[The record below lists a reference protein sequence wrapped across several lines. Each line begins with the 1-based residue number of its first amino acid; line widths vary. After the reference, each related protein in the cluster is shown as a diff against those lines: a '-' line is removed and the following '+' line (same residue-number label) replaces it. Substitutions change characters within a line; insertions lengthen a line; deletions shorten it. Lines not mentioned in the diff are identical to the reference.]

1 MVRAQCALTMPHPS
15 NRLLAFSARGALV
28 ATSFLLFATA
38 TPSRAADVATDNS
51 DYYPGDIVVITGTG
65 FLPGERVSLQLD
77 QHPTLHD
84 PYVFY
89 STADSTGSFRN
100 ADYTVE
106 DQDLGTSFDLV
117 ATGLTSG
124 LVATAFF
131 TDSPKVGSVSIGMQN
146 GTLCAGSNGSATFT
160 VTVNRG
166 SGGGSSGSFTALL
179 SIFGDLHPGITAS
192 FFPAIVRF
200 QSGQA
205 SATSTLT
212 LSTDGSAAVGPMGFS
227 VRAATSTNDFAIGD
241 GGLYEVGA
249 PAVLQCPADVV
260 VNNAPGQCGAV
271 VNFPPATATGSPMPA
286 ITYSADPGSF
296 FPVGVTHVYVSA
308 VNACA
313 SAACEFTVTVV
324 DAEPPSIHVADITQS
339 TDPGTCVATIGAL
352 GASATDNCGVMSLVG
367 SRSDGAF
374 LTAPFAKG
382 TTTVTWVATDV
393 SGKTA
398 TVLQHVVV
406 NDTQPPNIQAPPAL
420 NLTTGPAA
428 TACGVAVADAGLISA
443 SASDN
448 CGASISST
456 GIPENNFFPVGATTI
471 TYTATDPSGNTAVAT
486 QTVTVVD
493 DTPPTISVA
502 NLDRST
508 DAGAC
513 AATIGTLGASANDNC
528 GIDTFV
534 GTRSDGAALTDPF
547 PKGTTT
553 VTWLAT
559 DVHGNTQSATQ
570 TVSVADDGAP
580 TVTASD
586 LSLST
591 DPGSCSATI
600 ASLGAAAADN
610 CGVASFIGTR
620 SDGLPLSD
628 PFPQGTTTI
637 AWVATDTS
645 GNKAG
650 ATQHV
655 MVADTE
661 HPTLT
666 APASLNLTTGPG
678 SQTCGVGVGN
688 AALGTPVASDNCA
701 VTVTV
706 EGIPAGNL
714 FPVGVTTLTWTAT
727 DPSGNATM
735 ATQTVT
741 VVDDTPPTFVTH
753 VPRTLHTDAGSC
765 GASLGTIEIAAGD
778 NCGIATM
785 VPARSDG
792 LSMSDP
798 FPVGTSTITW
808 TVTDIHGNTGSGTE
822 SVIVEDHEAP
832 SIAAPAAV
840 QAVTGSGARICGA
853 VISDA
858 ALGQPVAT
866 DNCSVVVTRAG
877 VPAGNLFPTGVTVV
891 TWTATDPSGNATSAT
906 QAVTVVD
913 DTPPS
918 LSVPPAVSFGTGPDA
933 TICGL
938 TVTDAMLGAATA
950 SDNCSVTLTR
960 TGVPAGN
967 LFPTGVTTVSY
978 TAADPSGNTVTLTQL
993 VTVTDTTPP
1002 KVAAPSITLP
1012 TDAGLCSAAIAN
1024 LGATATDN
1032 CGSPTLSS
1040 ARSDTRP
1047 LTDPFPK
1054 GVTTILWTATD
1065 AAGNVSTATQTVTV
1079 TNATPVAEITAP
1091 SSGLVVPVN
1100 TPVSLTGTFTDD
1112 NGDLHTASWTCDA
1125 FACPASVNE
1134 GSRTASGSMTFATA
1148 GVYRIKLVVTDQC
1161 GAASTASTVGG
1172 LDAMVVAYDPS
1183 AGFVTGGGWIQSPAG
1198 SYAPDPALAGKANFG
1213 FVSKYKKGMTVPTGE
1228 TEFQF
1233 KAGNVDFHS
1242 SSYDW
1247 LVLSGARA
1255 QYKGTGTINGAGT
1268 FGFLLSAVDGETAG
1282 GGGKDKFRI
1291 KIVDKATSQV
1301 VYDNMMGAPDSSAA
1315 ATLLG
1320 GGSIAIQT
1328 NGGKA
1333 SASIGASLDAAAAS
1347 PAVSGLAQNRPNPFN
1362 PETTLRFTLARS
1374 ARATLRVFDAR
1385 GALVRTLV
1393 DDRLEPGA
1401 HEARWNGLD
1410 ARGGRVPS
1418 GVYYALFAASDGT
1431 RDRIRMVLIK

>member
-1 MVRAQCALTMPHPS
+1 MPHPF
-15 NRLLAFSARGALV
+15 RRHVLSARAAIFAAASFFLV
-28 ATSFLLFATA
+28 VTA
-38 TPSRAADVATDNS
+38 TPSRAADVATDNP
-51 DYYPGDIVVITGTG
+51 DYYPGDVVVITGSG
-65 FLPGERVSLQLD
+65 FLPGERVSLRLD

-89 STADSTGSFRN
+89 STADSIGSFRN

-124 LVATAFF
+124 IVATAFF

-146 GTLCAGSNGSATFT
+146 GSLCAGSHGSATFT

-212 LSTDGSAAVGPMGFS
+212 LSTDGSAAVGPMGFA

-271 VNFPPATATGSPMPA
+271 VNFPPATATGSPIPA

-296 FPVGVTHVYVSA
+296 FPVGVTHVCVSA
-308 VNACA
+308 VNSCA

-324 DAEPPSIHVADITQS
+324 DVEPPSIQVADITQS
-339 TDPGTCVATIGAL
+339 TDPGTCVATVSAL
-352 GASATDNCGVMSLVG
+352 GASAADNCGVVSLIG
-367 SRSDGAF
+367 TRSDGAF

-406 NDTQPPNIQAPPAL
+406 NDTQPPTIQAPPAL

-428 TACGVAVADAGLISA
+428 TACGVRVADAGLISA

-456 GIPENNFFPVGATTI
+456 GIPENNFFPVGTTTI
-471 TYTATDPSGNTAVAT
+471 TYTATDPSGNTAVGT

-493 DTPPTISVA
+493 DTPPTIAVS
-502 NLDRST
+502 NLDLSA
-508 DAGAC
+508 DAGGC
-513 AATIGTLGASANDNC
+513 AATIGSLGASANDNC
-528 GIDTFV
+528 GVDTFV
-534 GTRSDGAALTDPF
+534 GTRGDGAALTDPF
-547 PKGTTT
+547 PKGATTI
-553 VTWLAT
+553 TWLAT
-559 DVHGNTQSATQ
+559 DVHGNTQTATQ
-570 TVSVADDGAP
+570 TVTVADDEAP

-591 DPGSCSATI
+591 DPGSCGATI
-600 ASLGAAAADN
+600 ASLGAAATDN

-620 SDGLPLSD
+620 SDGLPLTD
-628 PFPQGTTTI
+628 PFPRGTTTI

-650 ATQHV
+650 AKQHV

-666 APASLNLTTGPG
+666 APASLNVTTGPG

-741 VVDDTPPTFVTH
+741 VVDDTPPFVTGGESTH
-753 VPRTLHTDAGSC
+753 ATDANSC
-765 GASLGTIEIAAGD
+765 GAVIGAFGVVQSD
-778 NCGIATM
+778 NCGVQSVVGT
-785 VPARSDG
+785 RDDG
-792 LSMSDP
+792 LALSDP
-798 FPVGTSTITW
+798 FPVGLTTIHW
-808 TVTDIHGNTGSGTE
+808 LATDIHGNTATGT
-822 SVIVEDHEAP
+822 SRIHVEDHEAP

-840 QAVTGSGARICGA
+840 QASTGSGARICGA

-877 VPAGNLFPTGVTVV
+877 VPAGNLFPTGVTVI

-913 DTPPS
+913 NTPPT
-918 LSVPPAVSFGTGPDA
+918 LSVPPSVSFGTGPNA

-967 LFPTGVTTVSY
+967 LFPTGVTAVTY

-1002 KVAAPSITLP
+1002 KVAASNITLP

-1040 ARSDTRP
+1040 ARSDTKS

-1112 NGDLHTASWTCDA
+1112 AGDLHTASWTCDA
-1125 FACPASVNE
+1125 LACPASVNE
-1134 GSRTASGSMTFATA
+1134 DSRTASGSMTFATA

-1161 GAASTASTVGG
+1161 GGSSTAVTVGG
-1172 LDAMVVAYDPS
+1172 LDAMVVVYDPS

-1198 SYAPDPALAGKANFG
+1198 SYVPDPSLAGKANFG
-1213 FVSKYKKGMTVPTGE
+1213 FVSKYKKGTTVPTGE

-1247 LVLSGARA
+1247 LVISGARA
-1255 QYKGTGTINGAGT
+1255 QFKGTGTINGAGT

-1282 GGGKDKFRI
+1282 GGGRDKFRI
-1291 KIVDKATSQV
+1291 KIVDKVTSQV
-1301 VYDNMMGAPDSSAA
+1301 VYDNMMGAPDTSAA

-1333 SASIGASLDAAAAS
+1333 SASIGASLDAGAAS
-1347 PAVSGLAQNRPNPFN
+1347 PAASGLAQNRPNPFN

-1393 DDRLEPGA
+1393 DDMLEAGA

-1418 GVYYALFAASDGT
+1418 GVYYALFSASDGT
-1431 RDRIRMVLIK
+1431 RDRVRMVLIK